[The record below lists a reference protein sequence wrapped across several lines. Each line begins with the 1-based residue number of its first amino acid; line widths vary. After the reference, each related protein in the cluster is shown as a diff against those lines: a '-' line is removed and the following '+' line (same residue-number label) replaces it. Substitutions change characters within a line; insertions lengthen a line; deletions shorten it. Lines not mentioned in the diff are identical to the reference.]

1 MPTIDLTEDELAA
14 VVRAIRHTLDE
25 DKFPH
30 APRLETLRR
39 ALAKL
44 DPASVPK
51 PAPPRTPLPQAR
63 RDRGPG
69 SRR

>member
-1 MPTIDLTEDELAA
+1 MPAIDLTDDELAA
-14 VVRAIRHTLDE
+14 VVRAIRRVLDE
-25 DKFPH
+25 ERFPL
-30 APRLETLRR
+30 APRLEPLRS
-39 ALAKL
+39 AQAKL

-51 PAPPRTPLPQAR
+51 PARPRAPLPQAR